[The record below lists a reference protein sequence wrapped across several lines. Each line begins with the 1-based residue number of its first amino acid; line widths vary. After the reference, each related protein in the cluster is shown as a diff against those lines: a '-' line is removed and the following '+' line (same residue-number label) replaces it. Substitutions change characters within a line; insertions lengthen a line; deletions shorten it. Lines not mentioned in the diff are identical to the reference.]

1 MATRTSRGTGAIAE
15 VKRLVLRLIVAL
27 CAAGMAALVATLVI
41 AVADLY
47 LVGHGH
53 GSLLRESISWPA
65 AAVYLSV
72 GDLLL
77 IGAVLLAATGGW
89 ALTGR
94 KR

>member
-1 MATRTSRGTGAIAE
+1 MAA
-15 VKRLVLRLIVAL
+15 IVA
-27 CAAGMAALVATLVI
+27 AVGI
-41 AVADLY
+41 AVVDLY

-53 GSLLRESISWPA
+53 GSLLRDSISWPA
-65 AAVYLSV
+65 AGVYLSV

-89 ALTGR
+89 ALFGR